1 MDAEMVV
8 MRMDTHE
15 RLRQLLDERGWT
27 EYRLAKNCG
36 LSEST
41 IANIYRRNTV
51 PSITTLETI
60 CKGFGITLSQFFA
73 EGEMVELTPELKELF
88 DNWVNL
94 TPEQMQK
101 LLYRS
106 SMDGWTNESMILP
119 ESPAHRTPAGN
130 PDSTL

>member
-1 MDAEMVV
+1 MN
-8 MRMDTHE
+8 THE

-106 SMDGWTNESMILP
+106 SMDGWANESMILP
-119 ESPAHRTPAGN
+119 ESPAHRTPADN